1 MNEIKLYRHFLSWKV
16 VYNFVIC
23 IYSNNCAIVI
33 PPYFVFLFLKT
44 NFISMKA
51 YNNRDS
57 NLNVCILSQFN
68 KYSVNE

>member
-1 MNEIKLYRHFLSWKV
+1 MNEIRLYQKKLSWKV
-16 VYNFVIC
+16 VYNFVIYK
-23 IYSNNCAIVI
+23 YSNNCATVI
-33 PPYFVFLFLKT
+33 LPCFVFLFLKT

-51 YNNRDS
+51 RNNRDS